1 MAGAK
6 ESPRQKMIGLMY
18 LVLMALLAMNV
29 SKEVINAFITM
40 NNNLE
45 AQNISISYSNREL
58 VDDLELKYLNPQLK
72 GKPKQEA
79 MKWFERGLFIH
90 EFTKLTANFFVLEA
104 DEMLKLG
111 DDSRSWIEQHPDGF
125 YSIIDLMAEESD
137 YARKD
142 DYDIPTY
149 LFVGDDHQH
158 INSRGLRLVQKLHN
172 YRDSLCILIADK
184 PNHNSGKSYYFIPP
198 TIVKLTDSDTS
209 WLTNLDNALG
219 TVKDEDKKAIVDI
232 YRTLTLPQKIKNHG
246 EWYPWQ
252 AAQFDHAPI
261 VAAAGVFTSIKGRIL
276 QAEQIALNNLNSI
289 SEKPLFKFNTIEP
302 LAFAASSYINK
313 GDSLPLSIMIAAFD
327 STEKSQI
334 RYWIN
339 DSLRV
344 GNPIFDDKNR
354 ILLGGNI
361 GRHRIDGEIAVETKN
376 GVEWQPWNF
385 SYTVGAPT
393 ASISQYDLNV
403 LYSGLPNKIKVA
415 AGGFPPD
422 QISATCMGC
431 ESFVKSGEFYIAK
444 VKGFKGVA
452 TIKVTARDESGQSV
466 MLASEDFRIFKQPK
480 PDPKFGGVGFEAKVI
495 QKSVA
500 ENFPLLKLE
509 MDGPINVDYKV
520 TSFAL
525 QIGNKSG
532 GLLKATSEKIT
543 PAMKDALKNAP
554 VGTRITFTNIRGSSG
569 GPEIPIPDLSLE
581 LIK

>member
-45 AQNISISYSNREL
+45 SQNINLAHTNGEL
-58 VDDLELKYLNPQLK
+58 LEDLQVKYLSPELKGEQKEMAKKL
-72 GKPKQEA
+72 
-79 MKWFERGLFIH
+79 FERGLYLRD
-90 EFTKLTANFFVLEA
+90 FTKRIVNYYMFEAN
-104 DEMLKLG
+104 EMLVMG
-111 DDSRSWIEQHPDGF
+111 DNSRDWIVEQADGF
-125 YSIIDLMAEESD
+125 FSIVDLMAEESD
-137 YARKD
+137 YGRKD

-149 LFVGDDHQH
+149 LFVGDNHQS
-158 INSRGLRLVQKLHN
+158 INSRGKRLVQELNN
-172 YRDSLCILIADK
+172 YRDSLCIVIADK
-184 PNHNSGKSYYFIPP
+184 PNMDKGQNFYFNPP
-198 TIVKLTDSDTS
+198 IINKLTDADTS
-209 WLTNLDNALG
+209 WVSILNSALE
-219 TVKDEDKKAIVDI
+219 TVKEEDKKTIIDI
-232 YRTLTLPQKIKNHG
+232 YRTLTLPQQVKNHG

-276 QAEQIALNNLNSI
+276 QAERIALNNLNSI

-302 LAFAASSYINK
+302 LAFAPSGYINK
-313 GDSLPLSIMIAAFD
+313 GDSIPLSIMIAAYD
-327 STEKSQI
+327 STAKTKI

-339 DSLRV
+339 DSLKQ
-344 GNPIFDDKNR
+344 GNPMLVDMNR
-354 ILLGGNI
+354 VSLGGNI
-361 GRHRIDGEIAVETKN
+361 GKYRVDGEIAVETKN
-376 GVEWQPWNF
+376 GTEWRPWNF
-385 SYTVGAPT
+385 EYTVGAPT

-422 QISATCMGC
+422 QISATCIGC
-431 ESFVKSGEFYIAK
+431 ESFTKSGDFYIAK
-444 VKGFKGVA
+444 VKGFKGTA
-452 TIKVTARDESGQSV
+452 TIKVLAKNEEGKNV
-466 MLASEDFRIFKQPK
+466 VLASEEFRIFKQPK

-495 QKSVA
+495 QKGVA
-500 ENFPLLKLE
+500 ESYPLLKLE
-509 MDGPINVDYKV
+509 MDGPINIDYKV

-532 GLLKATSEKIT
+532 GLLKATSDKIT
-543 PAMKDALKNAP
+543 PAMKEALKSAP
-554 VGTRITFTNIRGSSG
+554 VGTKITFTNIRGSSG
-569 GPEIPIPDLSLE
+569 GAEIPIPDLSLE